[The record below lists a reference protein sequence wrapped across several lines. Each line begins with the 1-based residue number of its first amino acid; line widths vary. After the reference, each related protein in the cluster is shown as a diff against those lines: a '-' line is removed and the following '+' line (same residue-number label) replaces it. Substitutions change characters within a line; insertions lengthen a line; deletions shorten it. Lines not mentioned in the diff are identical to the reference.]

1 MRSYKHILFLL
12 FALWLSACH
21 VLSQPLCRVRNFTS
35 ADGLS
40 AMSLS
45 AIEQSGDQLIWLGT
59 WNGLCCYDGYG
70 FTSFSSNPGSK
81 HFLSSRRMAML
92 APNSRNDVWCITY
105 DRSLYLFDIHT
116 CRFHDVQSRLPHARK
131 PLKVRKVFALANG
144 TTWVIG
150 DDGAPSY
157 CLSDSR
163 MAADASNEAPSGVLA
178 VCRLRDINKVVLD
191 ASGQVWML
199 TAHGLWAYGKGRL
212 SDKPYAY
219 SAVVRGVP
227 VFASTDGCVAIASAA
242 RKGQAAI
249 VRLGDGIEVRGLCAV
264 GQHHVALA
272 TNRGVALIDVAR
284 PHAKALWRV
293 QGKSVSDVYADRQGS
308 VWAFDASGGVW
319 RIDQSAHAEWL
330 QGSASDA
337 SEATVS
343 DHPLF
348 VEDPSGTVWV
358 IAKGGTFSYY
368 DASRHA
374 LVPYALRMYGSF
386 GDIVPQVSRYFV
398 DRQGNMWFSA
408 VHGLYC
414 ATFSRSDITFISL
427 AKNDDTRA
435 LTPDGKGN
443 VWIGTGEGR
452 LALATLSGRVIG
464 YMDSS
469 GRLQHTPQV
478 FAPRVYALMTDRRG
492 RLWIGTKGGGLY
504 VREADGR
511 LRHYVRRKEKG
522 GLPDDN
528 IYDFDVDGQGRIWVA
543 TYGGGPVLV
552 DEGQQSLRFRRAD
565 ELFSNYSMRLFAKVR
580 RVSHTAGGTLIFATN
595 NGLVTAHCAGAMPW
609 RCFVSQR
616 EASGRGLMTD
626 DVLQGVPL
634 RSGRLCVVTMGGGLQ
649 LSANADLLRQQLPL
663 TSQKGLDDAG
673 GMIFSAVEDDRGRL
687 WVVREN
693 SLDVLSAKGR
703 SVGSYD
709 LNGWVENASYTEA
722 KPFFD
727 VKSHTVGLAVTGGV
741 VIISP
746 QKLRKGTFCPPI
758 VFTGARFQG
767 DNVMRPLLNAAELS
781 VPKDRRNLTIYFSAL
796 DYRGNDG
803 ISYAYK
809 IEGKDSAWT
818 YVGTSHCASF
828 RNLPPGKLR
837 LLVRSTN
844 QEGVWMDN
852 TRALILLSEPT
863 FWETPWAKVLYV
875 LLLAGAVALG
885 IYIYTLR
892 AKIRQTME
900 KLSEL
905 LRVLRTKSTFML
917 THPHTENRDERF
929 MALLKDY
936 LEEHLSDPDMKAEDM
951 AVAVHMSESVF
962 RKRIH
967 DITGMTPGSFVRA
980 KRMERAMYLLAHSDE
995 GVNQV
1000 AYLTGFSDP
1009 KYFSRTFK
1017 KETGMTP
1024 SQYRAANASP
1034 ASDSV

>member
-1 MRSYKHILFLL
+1 MWLFV
-12 FALWLSACH
+12 SQ
-21 VLSQPLCRVRNFTS
+21 VSGQPLCRVRHFTS

-45 AIEQSGDQLIWLGT
+45 AIEQSADQLIWLGT

-70 FTSFSSNPGSK
+70 FTAFSSNPGSK

-105 DRSLYLFDIHT
+105 DRSLYLFDTHT

-163 MAADASNEAPSGVLA
+163 MAADASDEASSGVLA

-191 ASGQVWML
+191 ASGQVWLL

-219 SAVVRGVP
+219 SAFVGREV
-227 VFASTDGCVAIASAA
+227 VFASTDGTVAIASRAH
-242 RKGQAAI
+242 KGQASI
-249 VRLGDGIEVRGLCAV
+249 VSVGDKVACRGMCAV
-264 GQHHVALA
+264 GRRHVALA
-272 TNRGVALIDVAR
+272 TNRGLALIDVTVPR
-284 PHAKALWRV
+284 GKVVWRLP
-293 QGKSVSDVYADRQGS
+293 GKSVSDVYADRQGCL
-308 VWAFDASGGVW
+308 WAFDASGGVW
-319 RIDQSAHAEWL
+319 RIGSNGQAEWL
-330 QGSASDA
+330 QGMAA
-337 SEATVS
+337 NAGEATVS

-368 DASRHA
+368 DASLHA
-374 LVPYALRMYGSF
+374 LVPYVLRMYGSF
-386 GDIVPQVSRYFV
+386 GDNVPQVKRYFV
-398 DRQGNMWFSA
+398 DSQGNMWFSA

-414 ATFSRSDITFISL
+414 ATFSRSSFVFISV

-435 LTPDGKGN
+435 MTPDGKGN

-469 GRLQHTPQV
+469 GRLQQAPQV

-492 RLWIGTKGGGLY
+492 RLWIGTKGNGLY

-511 LRHYVRRKEKG
+511 LRQYVKG
-522 GLPDDN
+522 GGKGDLPDGN
-528 IYDFDVDGQGRIWVA
+528 IYDFDIDNQGRIWMA

-552 DEGQQSLRFRRAD
+552 DERTRGVQFRRAG
-565 ELFSNYSMRLFAKVR
+565 ELFRNYSMHLFNKVR
-580 RVSHTAGGTLIFATN
+580 RVSHRVDGTLIFSTN
-595 NGLVTAHCAGAMPW
+595 NGLVTAQAKGAAPW
-609 RCFVSQR
+609 RCYVSQR
-616 EASGRGLMTD
+616 DASGQSIMTD

-649 LSANADLLRQQLPL
+649 LSKNADLLRSRLSMMSP
-663 TSQKGLDDAG
+663 KGLSDDG
-673 GMIFSAVEDDRGRL
+673 GMIFSAVEDNRNRL
-687 WVVREN
+687 WVVREDR
-693 SLDVLSAKGR
+693 LDVIDAKGR
-703 SVGSYD
+703 NIGSYGLHD
-709 LNGWVENASYTEA
+709 WVENASYTEA

-727 VKSHTVGLAVTGGV
+727 VKSGTVGLAVTGGV
-741 VIISP
+741 VILSP
-746 QKLRKGTFCPPI
+746 QKLRKDNYCPRI
-758 VFTGARFQG
+758 VFTGVRFQG
-767 DNVMRPLLNAAELS
+767 DNALQPLLNAAKLS
-781 VPKDRRNLTIYFSAL
+781 VPKDRRNLTIYFSAI

-818 YVGTSHCASF
+818 YVGTSRCASF

-844 QEGVWMDN
+844 QDGVWMDN

-875 LLLAGAVALG
+875 LLLAGAIALA
-885 IYIYTLR
+885 IYIYTFR
-892 AKIRQTME
+892 AKIRLTME
-900 KLSEL
+900 KLSEQ
-905 LRVLRTKSTFML
+905 LRTLRMKSTFML
-917 THPHTENRDERF
+917 THPYTENTDAKF
-929 MALLKDY
+929 MMLLKDY

-951 AVAVHMSESVF
+951 AAAVNMSESAF
-962 RKRIH
+962 RRRIH
-967 DITGMTPGSFVRA
+967 DLTGMTPSGFVRA
-980 KRMERAMYLLAHSDE
+980 KRMEQAMFLLAHSDE
-995 GVNQV
+995 GINQV

-1017 KETGMTP
+1017 KETGVTP
-1024 SQYRAANASP
+1024 SQYRAAKALPSN
-1034 ASDSV
+1034 DSV